1 MEDLRLANIKQLEYI
16 EQAKNGNKDAF
27 ALLIEDIK
35 IKLYK
40 TGMSILKND
49 DDTCDALQETLI
61 CIYKNLS
68 SLNQNEYF
76 TTWAIRI
83 MINNC
88 YEIIRKHK
96 KIVAINEKVELEEE
110 MYYQR
115 YSEESSLEWV
125 LNQIDSD
132 LRTVTILYYYDELTV
147 GEIADTLNIPEG
159 TVKSRLSRSRE
170 KIYEILKK
178 KEGEYVG

>member
-1 MEDLRLANIKQLEYI
+1 MEELRLANVKQLTYI
-16 EQAKNGNKDAF
+16 ERAKAGDRDAF
-27 ALLIEDIK
+27 AMLIEDIK
-35 IKLYK
+35 VKLYK
-40 TGMSILKND
+40 TGISILKND

-61 CIYKNLS
+61 CIYNNLK
-68 SLNQNEYF
+68 SLKQSEYF

-88 YEIIRKHK
+88 YEIIRKNK
-96 KIVAINEKVELEEE
+96 KIVNLNEKVEIQEE
-110 MYYQR
+110 MYYQQ
-115 YSEESSLEWV
+115 YSEDSTLEWV

-132 LRTVTILYYYDELTV
+132 LKTVTLLYYYDELTV
-147 GEIADTLNIPEG
+147 SEISETLNIPEG
-159 TVKSRLSRSRE
+159 TVKSRLSRARE

>member
-1 MEDLRLANIKQLEYI
+1 
-16 EQAKNGNKDAF
+16 
-27 ALLIEDIK
+27 
-35 IKLYK
+35 
-40 TGMSILKND
+40 
-49 DDTCDALQETLI
+49 
-61 CIYKNLS
+61 
-68 SLNQNEYF
+68 
-76 TTWAIRI
+76 

-115 YSEESSLEWV
+115 YKEESSLEWV

-132 LRTVTILYYYDELTV
+132 LKTVTLLYYYDELTV
-147 GEIADTLNIPEG
+147 SEIEETLNIPEG
-159 TVKSRLSRSRE
+159 REKSRLARVRD
-170 KIYEILKK
+170 KIYEIVKK

>member
-1 MEDLRLANIKQLEYI
+1 
-16 EQAKNGNKDAF
+16 
-27 ALLIEDIK
+27 
-35 IKLYK
+35 
-40 TGMSILKND
+40 
-49 DDTCDALQETLI
+49 
-61 CIYKNLS
+61 
-68 SLNQNEYF
+68 
-76 TTWAIRI
+76 

-110 MYYQR
+110 MYYQI
-115 YSEESSLEWV
+115 YKEESSLEWV

-132 LRTVTILYYYDELTV
+132 LKTVTLLYYYDELTV
-147 GEIADTLNIPEG
+147 SEIAETLNIPEG
-159 TVKSRLSRSRE
+159 TVKSRLARARD

>member
-1 MEDLRLANIKQLEYI
+1 
-16 EQAKNGNKDAF
+16 
-27 ALLIEDIK
+27 
-35 IKLYK
+35 
-40 TGMSILKND
+40 
-49 DDTCDALQETLI
+49 
-61 CIYKNLS
+61 
-68 SLNQNEYF
+68 
-76 TTWAIRI
+76 

-115 YSEESSLEWV
+115 YKEESSLEWV

-132 LRTVTILYYYDELTV
+132 LKTVTLLYYYDELTV
-147 GEIADTLNIPEG
+147 SEIAETLNIPEG
-159 TVKSRLSRSRE
+159 TVKSRLARARD

>member
-1 MEDLRLANIKQLEYI
+1 
-16 EQAKNGNKDAF
+16 
-27 ALLIEDIK
+27 
-35 IKLYK
+35 
-40 TGMSILKND
+40 
-49 DDTCDALQETLI
+49 
-61 CIYKNLS
+61 
-68 SLNQNEYF
+68 
-76 TTWAIRI
+76 

-96 KIVAINEKVELEEE
+96 KRVAINEKVELEEE

-115 YSEESSLEWV
+115 YKEESSLEWV

-132 LRTVTILYYYDELTV
+132 LKTVTLLYYYDELTV
-147 GEIADTLNIPEG
+147 SEIAETLNIPEG
-159 TVKSRLSRSRE
+159 TVKSRLARARD